1 MQLHIMCMLEKG
13 RVISVHFN
21 LTQKVLCRDRLSLST
36 IIHTTTVLL
45 LSFNLLHGNVL
56 TRNLFIFRSI
66 DTIGH
71 DHKAGD
77 A

>member
-13 RVISVHFN
+13 RVISVHLN

-36 IIHTTTVLL
+36 IIHATVLL

-71 DHKAGD
+71 DHKARD